1 MNQLVNKAPAPPVP
15 EPAYATR
22 KGARQA
28 ERIIQ
33 AAYRC
38 VTERGYSGTSVQR
51 IADQAGVQKRM
62 VLYYFESKERLMEQ
76 LVRRLGS
83 RMLARVEE
91 AVAGLEDPREI
102 ATVGVERMWSEITS
116 DPKLRAAYFGVVAES
131 VTDPSL
137 QQAIADVNDG
147 YRELILR
154 TIARGRA
161 RGYRLPISD
170 ESLTTIMIATIQG
183 LTLQFLVRGET
194 EELREAVADFERWLG
209 SLAEPPGAG

>member
-1 MNQLVNKAPAPPVP
+1 VVNKVDAPPGP
-15 EPAYATR
+15 ESGYATR

-38 VTERGYSGTSVQR
+38 VTEHGYSGTSVQR
-51 IADQAGVQKRM
+51 IADDAGVQKRM

-76 LVRRLGS
+76 LVRRVGS
-83 RMLARVEE
+83 RVLARVEE
-91 AVAGLEDPREI
+91 AVAGLEDPSEI

-116 DPKLRAAYFGVVAES
+116 DRKLRAAYFGVVAES

-137 QQAIADVNDG
+137 RRAIADVNDG
-147 YRELILR
+147 YRGLILR
-154 TIARGRA
+154 TIERGR
-161 RGYRLPISD
+161 RHGYELPISD
-170 ESLTTIMIATIQG
+170 ESLTTIMIATMQG

-194 EELREAVADFERWLG
+194 EELREAIADFEDWLG
-209 SLAEPPGAG
+209 SLAKPSSAG